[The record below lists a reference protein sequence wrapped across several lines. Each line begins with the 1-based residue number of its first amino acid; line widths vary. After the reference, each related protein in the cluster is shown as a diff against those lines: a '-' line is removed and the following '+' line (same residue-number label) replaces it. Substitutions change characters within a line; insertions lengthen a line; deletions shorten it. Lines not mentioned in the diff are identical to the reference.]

1 MSLTVLI
8 TSVFLLGLLVGSFLN
23 VVIHRLPLM
32 WEREWQGTAAAA
44 PRFNLLLPASHCPHC
59 QRPLRLWHN
68 IPLLSY
74 LLLRGRCAFCKVA
87 ISIRYPVVEL
97 LSGLGAASLVLTM
110 GAGDVG
116 NAFGLAA
123 AMLLLWALIALA
135 VIDLERQLLPD
146 CITLPLLWLG
156 LLVHAIGLGF
166 ESLHGGLQGVTLQD
180 AVLGAAAGY
189 LLLWLVYWLF
199 RLLTG
204 KEGMGYGDF
213 KLLAALGAWF
223 GWQGLL
229 PIVLLSSLTGA
240 GVGIFLTLIR
250 GRDWNAPLPY
260 GVFLA
265 AAGYLVLVF
274 WGPLFAF

>member
-1 MSLTVLI
+1 MLI
-8 TSVFLLGLLVGSFLN
+8 VSVFLLGLIVGSFLN

-32 WEREWQGTAAAA
+32 WEREWQGTATSA
-44 PRFNLLLPASHCPHC
+44 PPFNLLLPASHCPRC
-59 QRPLRLWHN
+59 QQPLRLWHN

-74 LLLRGRCAFCKVA
+74 LLLRGRCAFCKAA
-87 ISIRYPVVEL
+87 ISMRYPVVEL
-97 LSGLGAASLVLTM
+97 LGGLGASALVLNM
-110 GAGDVG
+110 DAGPSDISSLLS
-116 NAFGLAA
+116 LAA
-123 AMLLLWALIALA
+123 LLLFVWALITLA

-156 LLVHAIGLGF
+156 LLVHGF
-166 ESLHGGLQGVTLQD
+166 ELGAGSLSSQDALRDVSLQD
-180 AVLGAAAGY
+180 AVIGAAAGY

-213 KLLAALGAWF
+213 KLLAALAAWL
-223 GWQGLL
+223 GWQALL
-229 PIVLLSSLTGA
+229 PLILISSLAGA
-240 GVGIFLTLIR
+240 GVGIFLTLMR

-265 AAGYLVLVF
+265 AAGYLVL
-274 WGPLFAF
+274 LF